1 MSEEVSRDHRSPVT
15 RLSRDLAQAATTLT
29 EDEARYLVDAYYL
42 MQDDRKRAHNQ
53 VKAMEAEPH
62 TLIAWL
68 ADQSGTLEN
77 QIKRTL
83 DGYTDAK
90 PVGVWLKANDG
101 IGPVIAAGLL
111 AHIDIHKAPTVGH
124 IWRYAGLDPTVKWEK
139 KTKRP
144 WNAALKTLCWK
155 TGQCFMK
162 FSGNEECSYGQVYR
176 QRKAYEVARN
186 ERGDNAEAAARI
198 MTEKKF
204 GADTDAIKHLKAGRL
219 PPAQIDGRARRY
231 AVKLFLSHLHLVWHF
246 VEFGKLPPKPYALGH
261 MDHAHFEPPL
271 HLDLIKGL
279 PAAMRR
285 AKLS

>member
-90 PVGVWLKANDG
+90 PVGVWLKANHG

-124 IWRYAGLDPTVKWEK
+124 IWRYAGLDPTVKWE
-139 KTKRP
+139 
-144 WNAALKTLCWK
+144 
-155 TGQCFMK
+155 
-162 FSGNEECSYGQVYR
+162 
-176 QRKAYEVARN
+176 RKPN
-186 ERGDNAEAAARI
+186 GRG
-198 MTEKKF
+198 T
-204 GADTDAIKHLKAGRL
+204 
-219 PPAQIDGRARRY
+219 RR
-231 AVKLFLSHLHLVWHF
+231 
-246 VEFGKLPPKPYALGH
+246 
-261 MDHAHFEPPL
+261 
-271 HLDLIKGL
+271 
-279 PAAMRR
+279 
-285 AKLS
+285 

>member
-1 MSEEVSRDHRSPVT
+1 MSEEVNRDHRSPVT
-15 RLSRDLAQAATTLT
+15 RLSRDLVQAATTLT

-90 PVGVWLKANDG
+90 PVGVWLKANHG

-144 WNAALKTLCWK
+144 WNAQLKTLCWK
-155 TGQCFMK
+155 IGQCFMK
-162 FSGNEECSYGQVYR
+162 FSATR
-176 QRKAYEVARN
+176 IAATARSTASAKPMRWRATN
-186 ERGDNAEAAARI
+186 AATTPRPRRG
-198 MTEKKF
+198 
-204 GADTDAIKHLKAGRL
+204 
-219 PPAQIDGRARRY
+219 
-231 AVKLFLSHLHLVWHF
+231 S
-246 VEFGKLPPKPYALGH
+246 
-261 MDHAHFEPPL
+261 
-271 HLDLIKGL
+271 
-279 PAAMRR
+279 
-285 AKLS
+285 